1 MTSEPPRSPAPAPGP
16 TATLR
21 RLRGRV
27 LRADGAPGAGATVAV
42 STQRLRTS
50 EPLCATSTDIDGCYL
65 VEFTR
70 PTGPA
75 DLLVEVSLDGTSAR
89 AVRALDGRPDTPLD
103 LTLPADRRSDYER
116 LLADLTPLL
125 DGADPAQ
132 LTPEEID
139 FLARATGQERNR
151 VARLAAAARHAVATG
166 QPAEV
171 FHALLRYGHPDDLG
185 HLAQLRAADVRRAL
199 TPPPAGH
206 PTGQPRPAGH
216 HPGRAPATTNH
227 PADAH
232 RGAGDGVDGAPAAGG
247 RPTGERAEGHGAAG
261 QHAEGHPARAGD
273 GSAGPGG
280 VHRAGQQQDLSAHT
294 DAFLTALR
302 TRQLAA
308 AAAPAAGLAA
318 GPAAATPLARLFAL
332 AVSDPSARERL
343 YGAYLDRTDGAD
355 DTWHTEAA
363 AGPDTARH
371 TDRLRLVLGLAAT
384 TATATASAG
393 AGVRAGASAT
403 AEHPD
408 LVAVVLDRFD
418 SGELAELRDLV
429 TLDEQWSD
437 LVALAG
443 GPPPGREA
451 AEYAESVRAAVAAA
465 HPTAYVAHKLAALP
479 EHRDAPAA
487 RFLAANPDF
496 DLAGTPVNCVTVPDA
511 DARRELAPVQRV
523 FKISPHFETMQ
534 ALRADGFES
543 AQAVAR
549 IDRAG
554 FARRMAGHVDET
566 EAYAL
571 HERATR
577 IHATAV
583 NLVAD
588 LRTAGHFDV
597 PWLPARAAADPRIPD
612 WEKLFGSADYPSVED
627 WQTFYGQPA
636 YLVDLLY
643 YLRRL
648 GENYGTPP
656 PTTSGDGPVAD
667 VLFAR
672 RPDLWELRLG
682 KDNTELVLPYVDLV
696 NELLESAVAPGTA
709 VPAERR
715 QTTGDAAE
723 LRVRPQHVN
732 PGAYEKLRTAVYPW
746 DQPFDLWHAQTGAC
760 LTHLGVTRDALLTT
774 LGVSGASPDEAGATR
789 TAERLGLSRAQHRII
804 AGEPLTPA
812 RTLAEFYGRP
822 ADRTPA
828 DLVTDMTPVRALL
841 DTGHLRYAEL
851 DLALRTR
858 FVNPGGAVT
867 IQSDPVHPYDTNS
880 MTLTGVDAAFL
891 DRFHRFVRL
900 RRALGLS
907 DEETDRLIAGS
918 GSGGRLDPAALRC
931 IAAARALAARLSL
944 DADQVLAFSQPL
956 DTHPHPG
963 AARPPLYDRLFLD
976 PAVVTVPPGQAH
988 PFRLTPD
995 RTELQE
1001 VGPLTGRPAI
1011 TAALLAVLRVN
1022 DEELAALTTGP
1033 DAVIGDRLDL
1043 LALTKLVAWVT
1054 LARAAALGVPDTL
1067 RLARYCRPFLWI
1079 TTPTTAGDRS
1089 AYGET
1094 ELAGGAPV
1102 RLPARPA
1109 YTPGES
1115 ELGGGAPL
1123 AFDDRDQ
1130 VAAAAPAQPID
1141 PGIAR
1146 TEEFLDLAELL
1157 AEAGLTVADL
1167 DAVLLAA
1174 PPGPGGQSPVPRD
1187 EALAAT
1193 LTTLRAAVQTIHQQT
1208 ARTTDDKGELTRKN
1222 LALLG
1227 WDTALVQQAVATLLG
1242 TVTYTAPLPAL
1253 PAGLVLPPDLP
1264 LRHEPAE
1271 PPADGR
1277 LTFGGPM
1284 TGAQRDRILALSADE
1299 PFRTAVNALHDG
1311 PRAFVRDRMKLLR
1324 IPVFAASLAA
1334 LPAGY
1339 GIPPTLTAKVF
1350 HDPSLRALRCR
1361 GYLTG
1366 PEHAL
1371 LTRDGTPAEILRA
1384 VGDLMTA
1391 QQAPPADGNGFLD
1404 AQHAGALFD
1413 SADVT
1418 PADRF
1423 HLVLERL
1430 APYLRR
1436 TLSETAVVQQ
1446 LGQATGLDTASADPL
1461 LRTWL
1466 RPAGRPPVLQ
1476 DFLEPEFTNSDPG
1489 VSVTRTAFDR
1499 QFRTLAFLYR
1509 VTLLLGRLRV
1519 TAEEIPYVFG
1529 YAAQGGWLNP
1539 NTLPLTPVQAAP
1551 IAPLRTLLDLGRLRS
1566 AIRGGVPTLRAVFD
1580 VARTPGAQDREA
1592 AAELARRT
1600 GWSAADITVVA
1611 RDHGIATAAQY
1622 GGVAVLRSVQ
1632 AGIALLRRLG
1642 VAAERAQPWQ
1652 RPELT
1657 ADAAETAWL
1666 TAKSRHSP
1674 RDWTA
1679 AATPLRDALRERQRA
1694 ALVSYLVANPLR
1706 NDAGTP
1712 LWQDANG
1719 LHDHFLLDVEMGPTQ
1734 LTARIA
1740 QAIYTVQLFVQRIQ
1754 LNLEHVYTW
1763 HGDGLWGQWE
1773 WMKQYRLWEANQK
1786 VFLYPENYF
1795 EPELRRNKT
1804 PFFTD
1809 FENALMQREVT
1820 SASVE
1825 DAVKGYLESLDK
1837 VARLRPAGLCH
1848 ENTASVG
1855 DLHLIGRS
1863 EATPREHYY
1872 RKRVDGRYWTPW
1884 ERIELDVD
1892 GDPVVPALWNGRPFL
1907 FWSTHEVV
1915 SEQQQLK
1922 MPPPNEALADPPQ
1935 HLEFKLN
1942 WSQYVAGKWQHKTVA
1957 KEIQYARPG
1966 GATYDAE
1973 HVLQPERYVI
1983 ATRQNDYDPEEFEVE
1998 YLFGLPSES
2007 GLRYHLSGGYYL
2019 TPRLNAAT
2027 FGVFIKIGGGY
2038 GPLPTLPHTEP
2049 YYGEFVRIRGGFAPY
2064 FMFDVQN
2071 PWYKP
2076 ALELFRNSPGFGL
2089 PRLLCSHTPTDRVA
2103 TRFYQTFTDEKRA
2116 FLLVPQDYGTSHVQI
2131 LPLYHPYTQVFSARL
2146 AQDGMDGLYDRDV
2159 QLRPESF
2166 GVPFDFTRLYAPNMD
2181 VVHGELP
2188 TETLDFVRGGPYSDY
2203 NWELFFHAPLLGAN
2217 RLSTN
2222 QRFAEAQKWL
2232 HRVFDPTDRADL
2244 PEPQRYW
2251 RTQPFYR
2258 TEDYAKEQIEVI
2270 LRRLAEGGWHD
2281 TEEVYSWLTHPFEP
2295 DVVARL
2301 RTTAYQKAVVM
2312 KYLDNLIAW
2321 GDRLFRQDT
2330 MESVNQATQ
2339 LYILASQL
2347 LGRRPDE
2354 VTGRAVPEPKNYRQV
2369 VQGARGL
2376 TSAVIRAEHLVPTGS
2391 TPAGTVSATAR
2402 IAPGFGLNW
2411 LDSFVVPRNDK
2422 LLGYWDTVADRL
2434 SKIRAGQNIS
2444 GVQRR
2449 AALFGTAI
2457 DPALLVRAAAAGLSI
2472 ESVLDDISAP
2482 VPPYR
2487 FATMAAKAKELTN
2500 EVKAFG
2506 AALLAALEK
2515 RDAEALARLRS
2526 RHEISVLKAARA
2538 VREQQVSEA
2547 DASLQ
2552 AAQKQRAAADGK
2564 VGYYSS
2570 RAYMNIG
2577 EIAHT
2582 VLSAAAIVH
2591 QAVAAGVDMTASAMG
2606 LIPDVKTGTPTTMGL
2621 TFGGQNLS
2629 QALHGLSGSLDK
2641 VATTLNGAG
2650 ALAATMAGYDRR
2662 QDDWDFQAEQGR
2674 VEQQQIDRQIIA
2686 AEIRLKVAQKE
2697 LENHDLQLSN
2707 AREADAFLYDKYTS
2721 EELYDWMA
2729 GRLATGYFQA
2739 YQLAHDL
2746 AKRAERAFRH
2756 ELGVED
2762 SDHIRFGYWD
2772 SLYKGLLAGE
2782 QLSVDLGRLDAAYH
2796 EANAREFELTKRI
2809 SLAQIDPVALLRL
2822 KETGSAYLSLPEA
2835 LFDLDTPGHYLRR
2848 IKSLALTVPCV
2859 AGPYTSVNLTA
2870 TLLDST
2876 VRVDPRL
2883 SDGKYARQ
2891 RSDTRFRDST
2901 GAGQSIVTSTGQDDT
2916 GLFETSLR
2924 DERFLPFE
2932 GAGAVSQWRLS
2943 LPEEFRQFDY
2953 ESISDVVL
2961 HLRYTARDGGS
2972 ALAER
2977 AVAELRTALTEW
2989 ARGDGASS
2997 LYRVFSARREFGDRW
3012 SRFLTPQPGQPA
3024 TLRFTVAKDRFP
3036 YAFRDE
3042 RITVS
3047 QPELLLVLSGEL
3059 RADGRKRYVDCYGDG
3074 EPLAGTLTARRGH
3087 SAEVRLSADPSLG
3100 GQPRGAVD
3108 GAGGAV
3114 TEVGEEWEL
3123 TVPAEHIAALA
3134 ADLREGSGFAPEA
3147 VVDLLLV
3154 VRYTVAKVER

>member
-1 MTSEPPRSPAPAPGP
+1 MTSELTSSPAPGERDA
-16 TATLR
+16 LR

-27 LRADGAPGAGATVAV
+27 LRADGVPGAGATVQV
-42 STQRLRTS
+42 SARRLRTS
-50 EPLCATSTDIDGCYL
+50 QPLGATRTDGDGAFL

-70 PTGPA
+70 PAGPV
-75 DLLVEVSLDGTSAR
+75 DLLVEVSLDGMSAR
-89 AVRALDGRPDTPLD
+89 SVRALDGRPDTLLD
-103 LTLPADRRSDYER
+103 LTLPEDRRSGYER
-116 LLADLTPLL
+116 LLADLAPLL
-125 DGADPAQ
+125 DGADPAE
-132 LTPEEID
+132 LTPEEVD
-139 FLARATGQERNR
+139 FLTRTSGQERDRVARLATAARHARATGQP
-151 VARLAAAARHAVATG
+151 T
-166 QPAEV
+166 EV
-171 FHALLRYGHPDDLG
+171 FYALLRHGHPDDLG
-185 HLAQLRAADVRRAL
+185 ALAQLRAEDVRRVL
-199 TPPPAGH
+199 GPPA
-206 PTGQPRPAGH
+206 P
-216 HPGRAPATTNH
+216 
-227 PADAH
+227 PADGPDRAARQGTARRTVPH
-232 RGAGDGVDGAPAAGG
+232 R
-247 RPTGERAEGHGAAG
+247 
-261 QHAEGHPARAGD
+261 
-273 GSAGPGG
+273 
-280 VHRAGQQQDLSAHT
+280 DLSAHT
-294 DAFLTALR
+294 DTFLAALR
-302 TRQLAA
+302 TGQLAFA
-308 AAAPAAGLAA
+308 EAHFTDSSDST
-318 GPAAATPLARLFAL
+318 ATPLARIFAL
-332 AVSDPSARERL
+332 AVPDPSARARL
-343 YGAYLDRTDGAD
+343 YGAYLDRAD
-355 DTWHTEAA
+355 DGTWHTEAV
-363 AGPDTARH
+363 AGPEAAPH
-371 TDRLRLVLGLAAT
+371 TDRLRLALDLAAT
-384 TATATASAG
+384 TADHP
-393 AGVRAGASAT
+393 GV
-403 AEHPD
+403 
-408 LVAVVLDRFD
+408 VAVVLDRFD
-418 SGELAELRDLV
+418 SGELTRLRDLV
-429 TLDEQWSD
+429 TLDEEWPD
-437 LVALAG
+437 LVDRAG

-451 AEYAESVRAAVAAA
+451 PEYAEWVRAAVAAA
-465 HPTAYVAHKLAALP
+465 HPTAYVAHKLSALP
-479 EHRDAPAA
+479 EHRDAPAT
-487 RFLAANPDF
+487 RFLAENPAF
-496 DLAGTPVNCVTVPDA
+496 DIAGTPVNSETVPDA
-511 DARRELAPVQRV
+511 EARRELAPVQRM
-523 FKISPHFETMQ
+523 FKIAPRFETMQ
-534 ALRADGFES
+534 VLRADGFDS

-554 FARRMAGHVDET
+554 FARRMAGHVDEA

-597 PWLPARAAADPRIPD
+597 PWLPAAVAADPRIPD
-612 WEKLFGSADYPSVED
+612 WEELFGSADYPSVED

-682 KDNTELVLPYVDLV
+682 KDNTELALPYVDLV
-696 NELLESAVAPGTA
+696 NELLESAVAPDTA
-709 VPAERR
+709 VPAEQR

-760 LTHLGVTRDALLTT
+760 LAHLGVTRDALLTA

-828 DLVTDMTPVRALL
+828 DLATDMAPVRALL

-858 FVNPGGAVT
+858 FVNPGGAVA
-867 IQSDPVHPYDTNS
+867 IQSDPLHPYDTDS
-880 MTLTGVDAAFL
+880 MTLTGADAAFL

-900 RRALGLS
+900 RRTLGLS

-931 IAAARALAARLSL
+931 IAAARALAARLGL

-956 DTHPHPG
+956 DTHQHPG
-963 AARPPLYDRLFLD
+963 GARPPLYDRLFLD

-1011 TAALLAVLRVN
+1011 SAALLAVLRVN

-1043 LALTKLVAWVT
+1043 LALTKLVAWTT
-1054 LARAAALGVPDTL
+1054 LARAAALSVPDTL
-1067 RLARYCRPFLWI
+1067 RLARYCQPFLWI
-1079 TTPTTAGDRS
+1079 TTPTAAGDRG

-1109 YTPGES
+1109 CTPAES

-1123 AFDDRDQ
+1123 AFDDPGP
-1130 VAAAAPAQPID
+1130 AGAAAPAQPVD

-1146 TEEFLDLAELL
+1146 TQEFLDLAELL

-1174 PPGPGGQSPVPRD
+1174 PPGPAGQSPVPGG

-1193 LTTLRAAVQTIHQQT
+1193 LTTLRAAVQTVHQQT

-1227 WDTALVQQAVATLLG
+1227 WDTALVQQAVTTLLG

-1271 PPADGR
+1271 RPADSR

-1299 PFRTAVNALHDG
+1299 PFRTAVNALYDG

-1350 HDPSLRALRCR
+1350 HDPSLHALRCR
-1361 GYLTG
+1361 GYLTD

-1476 DFLEPEFTNSDPG
+1476 DFLDPEFTDSDPG

-1519 TAEEIPYVFG
+1519 TAEEIPFVFG

-1539 NTLPLTPVQAAP
+1539 NTLPLTPVEAAP

-1611 RDHGIATAAQY
+1611 RDHGITTAAQY
-1622 GGVAVLRSVQ
+1622 GGVAALHSVQ

-1642 VAAERAQPWQ
+1642 VAAERAQSWQ

-1657 ADAAETAWL
+1657 ADAAEAAWL

-1706 NDAGTP
+1706 DDADAP

-1763 HGDGLWGQWE
+1763 HGDGLWDQWE

-1795 EPELRRNKT
+1795 EPELRADKT
-1804 PFFTD
+1804 PAFTD

-1820 SASVE
+1820 VGSIE
-1825 DAVKGYLESLDK
+1825 DAVKGYLEGLDK
-1837 VARLRPAGLCH
+1837 VARLQPAGMCH
-1848 ENTASVG
+1848 ENKAGVG
-1855 DLHLIGRS
+1855 DLHLVGRS

-1892 GDPVVPALWNGRPFL
+1892 GDPVTPVLWNDRLFL
-1907 FWSTHEVV
+1907 FWATSQLV

-1922 MPPPNEALADPPQ
+1922 MPQPDQPLEEPPK

-1942 WSQYVAGKWQHKTVA
+1942 WSLHAAGKWQHKTVS
-1957 KEIQYARPG
+1957 KEVLSAVPGHMSGVEGVLRPELYALAAYPNWSNADELIVEFLFGNRRDEGRVYTGGNYYLSPRPG
-1966 GATYDAE
+1966 GTSA
-1973 HVLQPERYVI
+1973 V
-1983 ATRQNDYDPEEFEVE
+1983 EFSS
-1998 YLFGLPSES
+1998 YYAPFS
-2007 GLRYHLSGGYYL
+2007 G
-2019 TPRLNAAT
+2019 T
-2027 FGVFIKIGGGY
+2027 
-2038 GPLPTLPHTEP
+2038 LPTPPHARP
-2049 YYGEFVRIRGGFAPY
+2049 HYGEFLRAETASSFI
-2064 FMFDVQN
+2064 FDVQD
-2071 PWYKP
+2071 PWTRP
-2076 ALELFRNSPGFGL
+2076 HVELLRRASGPVL
-2089 PRLLCSHTPTDRVA
+2089 RLCCSHNPTDHVP
-2103 TRFYQTFTDEKRA
+2103 TRFYQTFADQKRA
-2116 FLLVPQDYGTSHVQI
+2116 FLLVPQDDRTSQVQI
-2131 LPLYHPYTQVFSARL
+2131 LPAYHPFTHTFASRL
-2146 AQDGMDGLYDRDV
+2146 AQDGMDGLYDRDI

-2166 GVPFDFTRLYAPNMD
+2166 GAPFDFKSWYDPNMD
-2181 VVHGELP
+2181 AVHGDLP
-2188 TETLDFVRGGPYSDY
+2188 KETLDFDRSGPYSDY
-2203 NWELFFHAPLLGAN
+2203 NWELFFHAPLLGAD

-2222 QRFAEAQKWL
+2222 QRFADAQKWL
-2232 HRVFDPTDRADL
+2232 HRIFDPTDRSDL
-2244 PEPQRYW
+2244 PAPQRYW
-2251 RTQPFYR
+2251 RTQPFHL
-2258 TEDYAKEQIEVI
+2258 TQDYTKERIEAV
-2270 LRRLAEGGWHD
+2270 LRRLAEGGWYGSV
-2281 TEEVYSWLTHPFEP
+2281 EVYDWLTRPFQP

-2321 GDRLFRQDT
+2321 GDQLFRQDT
-2330 MESVNQATQ
+2330 MEAVNEATQ
-2339 LYILASQL
+2339 LYVLASQL
-2347 LGRRPDE
+2347 LGRQPDE
-2354 VTGRAVPEPKNYRQV
+2354 VTGRTVPEPKTYRQI
-2369 VQGARGL
+2369 VQGSAGL
-2376 TSAVIRAEHLVPTGS
+2376 VSAVTRAEHLVPTG
-2391 TPAGTVSATAR
+2391 PAQSEVAHAAPR

-2411 LDSFVVPRNDK
+2411 LDYFAIPRNGK
-2422 LLGYWDTVADRL
+2422 LLRYWDTVADRL

-2449 AALFGTAI
+2449 AALFGAVI
-2457 DPALLVRAAAAGLSI
+2457 DPELLVRAAAAGLSV

-2487 FATMAAKAKELTN
+2487 FATMLAKAKELAG

-2526 RHEISVLKAARA
+2526 GHERAVLKAARA
-2538 VREQQVSEA
+2538 VREQQITEA
-2547 DASLQ
+2547 DASLR
-2552 AAQKQRAAADGK
+2552 AVRKQREAADGK
-2564 VGYYSS
+2564 VEYYSTRS
-2570 RAYMNIG
+2570 YMNTG
-2577 EIAHT
+2577 EIAHG
-2582 VLSAAAIVH
+2582 VLSAIAILH
-2591 QAVAAGVDMTASAMG
+2591 QVLATGVDMTASAMG
-2606 LIPDVKTGTPTTMGL
+2606 LIPDIKTGTPTTMGL

-2629 QALHGLSGSLDK
+2629 QALHGLSGSLEK
-2641 VATTLNGAG
+2641 AAASLNGAG
-2650 ALAATMAGYDRR
+2650 ALALTMAGYDRR
-2662 QDDWDFQAEQGR
+2662 QEEWNFQAAQGR
-2674 VEQQQIDRQIIA
+2674 TEQQQLDRQILA
-2686 AEIRLKVAQKE
+2686 AEIRLETAGKE
-2697 LENHDLQLSN
+2697 LENHDLQLAN
-2707 AREADAFLYDKYTS
+2707 AREADAFLYDKYTNG
-2721 EELYDWMA
+2721 ELYDWMA
-2729 GRLATGYFQA
+2729 GRLATSYFQA
-2739 YQLAHDL
+2739 YQLAYDL

-2762 SDHIRFGYWD
+2762 SDYIRFGYWD
-2772 SLYKGLLAGE
+2772 TLHKGLLSGE
-2782 QLSVDLGRLDAAYH
+2782 RLGVDLGRLDAAYH

-2822 KETGSAYLSLPEA
+2822 KETGSAYVSLPEA
-2835 LFDLDTPGHYLRR
+2835 LFDLDAPGHYLRR
-2848 IKSLALTVPCV
+2848 IKNLAVTVPCV

-2883 SDGKYARQ
+2883 TDGKYARQ

-2901 GAGQSIVTSTGQDDT
+2901 GAGQSIVTSTGQDDS

-2932 GAGAVSQWRLS
+2932 GAGAVSEWRLS

-2977 AVAELRTALTEW
+2977 AVGELRTALTQW
-2989 ARGDGASS
+2989 AHGDGASS
-2997 LYRVFSARREFGDRW
+2997 LFRVFSARREFGDRW
-3012 SRFLTPQPGQPA
+3012 SRFLTPQQGEAA

-3036 YAFRDE
+3036 YVFRDE

-3059 RADGRKRYVDCYGDG
+3059 RPDGRRRHVDCYGDG
-3074 EPLAGTLTARRGH
+3074 EPLTGTLVARGGH
-3087 SAEVRLSADPSLG
+3087 SAAIRLTADPSLG
-3100 GQPRGAVD
+3100 GQPKGAVD
-3108 GAGGAV
+3108 GAGGVV
-3114 TEVGEEWEL
+3114 TEAGEEWEL
-3123 TVPAEHIAALA
+3123 TVPADRITALA
-3134 ADLREGSGFAPEA
+3134 ADLRDGPGLDPEA
-3147 VVDLLLV
+3147 VLDLLLV